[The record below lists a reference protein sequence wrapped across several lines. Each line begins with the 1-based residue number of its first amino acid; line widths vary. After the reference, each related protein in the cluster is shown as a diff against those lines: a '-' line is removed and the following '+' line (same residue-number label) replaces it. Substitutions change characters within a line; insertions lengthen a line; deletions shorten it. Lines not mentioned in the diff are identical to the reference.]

1 MDDTEFARAFHDVER
16 ADDIRIYIGP
26 RIFQTVSHAGLRREM
41 NDDVGLDRTDMFH
54 QPVGFFEAEFLRG
67 EAVRTRRQH
76 AVALDLDPYVVI
88 IGHGIETEYFKTF
101 VQQELAEVKAD
112 EAGTARDEYFL
123 HNSILPTLDT
133 AGRRHAG
140 AA

>member
-54 QPVGFFEAEFLRG
+54 QPVGFFAAEFLRG

-76 AVALDLDPYVVI
+76 AVALDLDPYVVL
-88 IGHGIETEYFKTF
+88 IGPGSETEYYKTF
-101 VQQELAEVKAD
+101 IQQALEEGKPD
-112 EAGTARDEYFL
+112 KTG
-123 HNSILPTLDT
+123 HP
-133 AGRRHAG
+133 
-140 AA
+140 